1 MLLLTRVGVRV
12 LVMRVRQSFVLHGG
26 LDAQLLLP
34 GLLREV
40 EGRVLLLSR
49 VGVGV
54 EVGGGEVEQGVLLRE
69 VEVVHGAWN
78 SGLRQY
84 TGRVR

>member
-1 MLLLTRVGVRV
+1 
-12 LVMRVRQSFVLHGG
+12 MRVVVLRVRRSFVLHGG

-34 GLLREV
+34 GLLREG
-40 EGRVLLLSR
+40 EGGVVLLSR

-69 VEVVHGAWN
+69 VEVLHGAWN
-78 SGLRQY
+78 GGLRQY